1 MKNKKKETGLSIDPE
16 LLREAGEVFEAVGL
30 DLTSAVRMFLRQA
43 VAKRR
48 LPLDVGVGPSVGD
61 ERAPGPRHVGR
72 HRGCLA
78 FGRESPE
85 GFVVLAGSRIVPRG
99 GETRSCPA
107 SARRDRDRHASLVGA
122 DGVLSADIPF
132 RTKSGAACFACGSSI
147 SGAAFWKKEEVK

>member
-1 MKNKKKETGLSIDPE
+1 MRTKKEKTVPSIDPE

-30 DLTSAVRMFLRQA
+30 DLESAIRMFLRQA

-48 LPLDVGVGPSVGD
+48 LPLDVGAGLSPSD
-61 ERAPGPRHVGR
+61 ERTPDSRHVGR

-78 FGRESPE
+78 FGRDAPE

-99 GETRSCPA
+99 GETPSCPE
-107 SARRDRDRHASLVGA
+107 SALRDRERHASLIGEGGVLGA
-122 DGVLSADIPF
+122 DVPF

-147 SGAAFWKKEEVK
+147 SGTAFWKKEEVR